1 MAYHTIKKIVEQT
14 VTSGLIYLP
23 SHIRDFNNPEIDQY
37 LQKYVRGS
45 NNIEYRQRIKILKL
59 LWDAIGTEF
68 GGRHELYEINYA
80 GSQEEVRL
88 QVLGQSTAN
97 GTLQKCFDLVDQ
109 CLSDYDENGWN
120 VPHLTDSQD
129 INILGNLNNISKL

>member
-1 MAYHTIKKIVEQT
+1 MPSAQAIQTYRVMAPMAYHTVKKIIEQT

-37 LQKYVRGS
+37 LEKYVRGS
-45 NNIEYRQRIKILKL
+45 NNIEYRDRIKILKL

-88 QVLGQSTAN
+88 QVLGNPPVTVHYS
-97 GTLQKCFDLVDQ
+97 VV
-109 CLSDYDENGWN
+109 S
-120 VPHLTDSQD
+120 
-129 INILGNLNNISKL
+129 I